1 MDSKNR
7 FYDKLCMYLIDNIS
21 CIIITGAILFIN
33 ILLVML
39 IFHQKN
45 QIQHLQQALLLK
57 AQYDKEILQSQ
68 IEVQQQTLQNVGRE
82 LHDNIGQLLSVA
94 KINLNVLRESQADE
108 DGHIQQAEDVITKSI
123 HEIRALTKSLHTGLI
138 QDVGL
143 EVSISQELQRIRKTK
158 HLETE
163 LSVLGQRRSL
173 GYEHEIMLFRVVQ
186 EVLNNVIKH
195 AQAKQIEVELRY
207 LIHGFELL
215 VKDDGKGF
223 EPIIT
228 ENSGIGLQNSK
239 KRIELIGGTC
249 QIISEIGKGTE
260 VLISIHL

>member
-1 MDSKNR
+1 
-7 FYDKLCMYLIDNIS
+7 MYLTTNIFW
-21 CIIITGAILFIN
+21 IISTGVVLSIN
-33 ILLVML
+33 ILLIML

-57 AQYDKEILQSQ
+57 TQYDKEILQSQ
-68 IEVQQQTLQNVGRE
+68 IELQQQTLQNVGRE

-94 KINLNVLRESQADE
+94 KINLNVLRDSQPDE
-108 DGHIQQAEDVITKSI
+108 DGHIQQAEEIITKSI
-123 HEIRALTKSLHTGLI
+123 HEIRALAKNLHTGLV

-143 EVSISQELQRIRKTK
+143 EASISQELQRIRKTK
-158 HLETE
+158 RLETE
-163 LSVLGQRRSL
+163 LRVLGQRRSL
-173 GYEHEIMLFRVVQ
+173 GYEKEIVLFRIVQ

-223 EPIIT
+223 ESTIT